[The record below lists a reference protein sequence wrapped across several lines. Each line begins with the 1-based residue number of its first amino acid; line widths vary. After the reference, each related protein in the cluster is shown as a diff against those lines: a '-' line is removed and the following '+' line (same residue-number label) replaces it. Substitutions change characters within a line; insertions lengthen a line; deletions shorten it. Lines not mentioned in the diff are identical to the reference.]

1 MPAIFILLSLLSGT
15 FLAFVFSQNI
25 KVVYI
30 IVGQGHFLLAYLY
43 MYKANK
49 INLKK
54 IVLYFTIFISF
65 LFFFL
70 TVFDRHILLLVTATY
85 FIIHYVLDSFFLNKK
100 HINFYQLPILALP
113 FLWIGAIRLS
123 IYAFHIDLSNTL
135 IYLFPLSFIFIPFIV
150 KKIDQITLLFILF
163 PLAVYLSILF
173 KIDWVLF
180 HFLHILFISHYL
192 MWYFYIYFSKDK
204 LFLKRFFV
212 NFSILHVLLIFLAIL
227 YLYSKGNLFL
237 GGFIFSDDYF
247 YIWTLMHFVATFRI
261 SDFKLK

>member
-1 MPAIFILLSLLSGT
+1 MPAILILFSLLSGA
-15 FLAFVFSQNI
+15 LLSFVFSDNI

-49 INLKK
+49 ISLKK
-54 IVLYFTIFISF
+54 LSIYLTIFISF
-65 LFFFL
+65 LFIFL
-70 TVFDRHILLLVTATY
+70 VVYDRHILLLVTAMY

-100 HINFYQLPILALP
+100 HINFYQLPIFALP
-113 FLWIGAIRLS
+113 YLWIGAIRLS
-123 IYAFHIDLSNTL
+123 IYAFYIDLSNSL
-135 IYLFPLSFIFIPFIV
+135 IYLFPLSFIFFPFII
-150 KKIDQITLLFILF
+150 KKIDGITLLFILF

-173 KIDWVLF
+173 KLDWVLF

-192 MWYFYIYFSKDK
+192 MWYFYIYISKDK
-204 LFLKRFFV
+204 LFLKKFFL
-212 NFSILHVLLIFLAIL
+212 NFSILHVLLIFLGIL
-227 YLYSKGNLFL
+227 YLYSKENLFL

-261 SDFKLK
+261 NDFKLK